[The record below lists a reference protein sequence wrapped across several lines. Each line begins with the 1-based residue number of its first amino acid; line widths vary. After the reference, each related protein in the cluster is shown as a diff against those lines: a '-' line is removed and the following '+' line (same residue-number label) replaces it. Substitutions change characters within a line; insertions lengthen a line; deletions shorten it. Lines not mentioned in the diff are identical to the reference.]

1 MSEMIMSITST
12 VILIILII
20 VVYYNNNE
28 INKLNDSAI
37 NINQYI
43 KKGEVNDDHIFKSN
57 SNIINYLRS
66 RDSMKQELELLKQ
79 KVKTNTEKNIEQ
91 DNKLAQKT
99 KVDDE
104 QNRKINMIRD
114 TYRSDMN
121 YLVNL
126 SFTEVQKHFPGV
138 SNDENLKMFR
148 ELLYKYVLLSLRD
161 YNNFLPDYELDKFI
175 NVFGTEVSFILSESI
190 YKYKIYNSFDKFPSA
205 NLFIKAAVE
214 ELKNPIKLDFFI
226 KTYFPRMFN
235 YIESN
240 TTILFRRIKNS
251 STLYTSID
259 REAEFVKAM
268 MNDTNIDISTI
279 DPLIRKYLFIDLP
292 DYYTRSL
299 YYNSDQTSYLK
310 EIEDNIIQISLKACS
325 LLKIFYDTWKL
336 YNVVKKSGSNLIIQT
351 EKTKLFSKLINNN
364 PIFETIYIDKVNDY
378 NKELETMTDCDLPF
392 LPTEYKA
399 VYEEA
404 DITYPKK

>member
-1 MSEMIMSITST
+1 MSEMIMSITTT

-57 SNIINYLRS
+57 TNIINYLRS

-79 KVKTNTEKNIEQ
+79 KVNANTSKNIEQ

-99 KVDDE
+99 KVDNE
-104 QNRKINMIRD
+104 QNRKINEIRD

-138 SNDENLKMFR
+138 SNEDNLKMFR
-148 ELLYKYVLLSLRD
+148 ELLYKYVLLSLKD
-161 YNNFLPDYELDKFI
+161 YNTFLPDYELDKFI
-175 NVFGTEVSFILSESI
+175 NVYGTEVSFILSESI
-190 YKYKIYNSFDKFPSA
+190 YKYKIYNSFDEFPST
-205 NLFIKAAVE
+205 NLFKKDVVTQ
-214 ELKNPIKLDFFI
+214 LKNPINLDFVI

-240 TTILFRRIKNS
+240 TPLLFRRIENS
-251 STLYTSID
+251 STLFSSFAID
-259 REAEFVKAM
+259 DDFVKLM
-268 MNDTNIDISTI
+268 LRDSTI
-279 DPLIRKYLFIDLP
+279 DITKINPLIRKYLFIDLP
-292 DYYTRSL
+292 TYYTKSL

-310 EIEDNIIQISLKACS
+310 EIEDNIVQISLNACP

-336 YNVVKKSGSNLIIQT
+336 YNVVKKSDSNLIIET
-351 EKTKLFSKLINNN
+351 EKTKLLGKLISNNS
-364 PIFETIYIDKVNDY
+364 IFETIYLEKVEQY
-378 NKELETMTDCDLPF
+378 NKELEKNTTCNLPF
-392 LPTEYKA
+392 LPTVYKA
-399 VYEEA
+399 VYEASEV
-404 DITYPKK
+404 TYPKK